1 MKTFRTLALVLGLSL
16 VTPSC
21 QLFRAKDPSA
31 VVVDAAPAI
40 YDTLAVALQVLDL
53 LQAHYIREMPDLP
66 DLEDLE
72 MVKENVLRLDTARQ
86 SLIAVKEMIEKDEV
100 TLDKLVPHAKIVVD
114 NLALVTADLEK
125 VGVKVPATVKDGLAF
140 VQKYIVL
147 LG

>member
-40 YDTLAVALQVLDL
+40 YDTLTVALQVLDL
-53 LQAHYIREMPDLP
+53 LQAHYIREMPPLP
-66 DLEDLE
+66 DMDDLE
-72 MVKENVLRLDTARQ
+72 MAKENVLRLDTARQ
-86 SLIAVKEMIEKDEV
+86 SLIAIKEMIEKDEV
-100 TLDKLVPHAKIVVD
+100 KLDKLVPHVQVVVENLDLVAK
-114 NLALVTADLEK
+114 DLEK
-125 VGVKVPATVKDGLAF
+125 VGVKVPQTVKDGLAF
-140 VQKYIVL
+140 VKKYIVL

>member
-1 MKTFRTLALVLGLSL
+1 MKTFRALALVLGLSL

-72 MVKENVLRLDTARQ
+72 MVKKNVLRLDTARQ
-86 SLIAVKEMIEKDEV
+86 SLIAVKEMIEKDQV
-100 TLDKLVPHAKIVVD
+100 TLDKLVPHVKIVAD

-125 VGVKVPATVKDGLAF
+125 AGVKVPATVKDGLAF
-140 VQKYIVL
+140 VKKYIVL